1 MHQSL
6 TEFLAHHARTRGT
19 ATALVYAEQPIT
31 YSALAAESR
40 RVAQGL
46 ADLGVVAGDRVAL
59 WLPNV
64 PAWIACFFAC
74 AQLGAIVVTVNTRF
88 KSTEVADIVGRS
100 GAKVLVFWPDFRHI
114 DFAGILRD
122 VPSDALANLQA
133 FVAYDESDDES
144 TLPTLLDRPVMRY
157 REIAQN
163 AELVVNRARPDAGC
177 IIFTTSGTTRAPKFV
192 LHNQA
197 SITRHAADMA
207 HGFGIDAEDAITLL
221 TVPLCGVF
229 GFCNATATLAAGNP
243 LVMLPTFEAQAAAQA
258 IGAHRITHFAA
269 VGDIVAQL
277 LAASSDPIPYPGV
290 RMVIGARTG
299 QAAPAQARG
308 LRLVGVYGMSEVQ
321 GMLSL
326 RGLDEPPETR
336 ELGGGTLVAPEGRVR
351 ARDPATGAIL
361 AHGTSGE
368 LEFKVPSVM
377 AGYYGDA
384 EATAAAFT
392 ADGYLKSGDLGYT
405 TADNAYVYQSR
416 MGDVLRLA
424 GFLVNPLEIEAVL
437 DSHPAVSAS
446 QVVGI
451 DGPRGTR
458 PVAFVIPHDGA
469 TVDAPALIAHCAQRI
484 AKYKVPDAILSIDAF
499 PFTPSANGNKVQKA
513 KLRDIA
519 QAALNPT

>member
-1 MHQSL
+1 MPLTL
-6 TEFLAHHARTRGT
+6 TEFLAQHTGERGT
-19 ATALVYAEQPIT
+19 ATALVYNEQPIS
-31 YSALAAESR
+31 YAALAAESR

-64 PAWIACFFAC
+64 PAWLACFFAC
-74 AQLGAIVVTVNTRF
+74 ARLGAIVVTVNTRF
-88 KSTEVADIVGRS
+88 RSNEVADIVGRS

-122 VPSDALANLQA
+122 VAPDALSGLHT
-133 FVAYDESDDES
+133 FVAYDESPA
-144 TLPTLLDRPVMRY
+144 TGACAPLLGRPVLRY
-157 REIAQN
+157 RNLAQRPEY
-163 AELVVNRARPDAGC
+163 AADHARADAGC

-192 LHNQA
+192 LHPQS
-197 SITRHAADMA
+197 SITRHANDMA
-207 HGFGIDAEDAITLL
+207 RAFGIDAEDAKLLL

-229 GFCNATATLAAGNP
+229 GFCNAMATLAAGRP

-258 IGAHRITHFAA
+258 INAHRITHFAA

-277 LAASSDPIPYPGV
+277 LAANDEPVAYPTV

-326 RGLDEPPETR
+326 RALTDAPEVR
-336 ELGGGTLVAPEGRVR
+336 ELGGGKLVSAEARVR
-351 ARDPATGAIL
+351 ARDPATGEIL
-361 AHGTSGE
+361 AHGTHGE
-368 LEFKVPSVM
+368 LEFRVPSVM
-377 AGYYGDA
+377 SGYFGND

-392 ADGYLKSGDLGYT
+392 ADGYLRSGDLGYT
-405 TADNAYVYQSR
+405 TAGNDFVYLSR
-416 MGDVLRLA
+416 VGDVLRLS

-437 DSHPAVSAS
+437 DAHPSVAAS

-451 DGPRGTR
+451 DGPRGPR
-458 PVAFVIPHDGA
+458 PVAFVIARDGVA
-469 TVDAPALIAHCAQRI
+469 VDESALIAHCAQRI
-484 AKYKVPDAILSIDAF
+484 AKYKVPEHVLPIDAF
-499 PFTPSANGNKVQKA
+499 PFTPSANGNKIQKA
-513 KLRDIA
+513 KLREIA
-519 QAALNPT
+519 HAALNR